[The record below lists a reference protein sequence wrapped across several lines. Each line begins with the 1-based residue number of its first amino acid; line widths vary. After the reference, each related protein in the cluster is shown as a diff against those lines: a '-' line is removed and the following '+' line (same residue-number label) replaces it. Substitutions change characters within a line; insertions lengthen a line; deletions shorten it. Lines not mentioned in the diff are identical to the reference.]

1 MGISERRE
9 REREALRTRI
19 VEAARDIVSEEGLD
33 ALSMRAIA
41 ERIEYSPGTIYL
53 YFRDK
58 EELVREVVREGFR
71 RMAVWVQRE
80 MEEAAPGA
88 NPALQHRCMGRAY
101 AKFAIE
107 NTAYF
112 RVMFE
117 LPGVP
122 QMECPSDGEAQVHE
136 FADEGAWEATVAT
149 VQGAM
154 DAGMIG
160 IEDAQDG
167 AMISWGL
174 VHGLTSLYLSGHLGM
189 GVATHEEFLAL
200 VERAMESLGSGWGV
214 SETLPGP
221 AA

>member
-1 MGISERRE
+1 MGITERRE
-9 REREALRTRI
+9 REKEALRTRI

-58 EELVREVVREGFR
+58 DELVREVVREGFE

-80 MEEAAPGA
+80 IEESGA
-88 NPALQHRCMGRAY
+88 GGNPALRHRCMGRAY

-122 QMECPSDGEAQVHE
+122 QMECPSDCGDHVHE

-154 DAGMIG
+154 DEGLIAVR
-160 IEDAQDG
+160 DAEEG
-167 AMISWGL
+167 ALISWGL
-174 VHGLTSLYLSGHLGM
+174 VHGLTSLYLSGHMGM
-189 GVATHEEFLAL
+189 AVSTHDEFLTL
-200 VERAMESLGSGWGV
+200 VERAMESLGAGWEV
-214 SETLPGP
+214 PETATEPGT
-221 AA
+221 